1 MPKGRKTSFPICLK
15 GVQMNKTTAKT
26 LFLLHVLLGVYSLS
40 EVFAKL
46 ASKQSFLSF
55 SFILFYGLVI
65 AMLGIYAIG
74 WQKVIKRMPLTTA
87 YANKAV
93 TVIWG
98 CFWGVVLFQETLSL
112 QKILGICIVIAG
124 VILFEIASQEEAHE

>member
-1 MPKGRKTSFPICLK
+1 MMSKSS
-15 GVQMNKTTAKT
+15 AKT
-26 LFLLHVLLGVYSLS
+26 LFLLHVLLGIYSLS

-46 ASKQSFLSF
+46 ASNQPFLSF

-65 AMLGIYAIG
+65 AMLGMYAIG
-74 WQKVIKRMPLTTA
+74 WQKVIKHMPLTTA

-98 CFWGVVLFQETLSL
+98 CFWGIVLFREQLSL
-112 QKILGICIVIAG
+112 QKVIGICIVIAG
-124 VILFEIASQEEAHE
+124 VILFEIASQEDAHE